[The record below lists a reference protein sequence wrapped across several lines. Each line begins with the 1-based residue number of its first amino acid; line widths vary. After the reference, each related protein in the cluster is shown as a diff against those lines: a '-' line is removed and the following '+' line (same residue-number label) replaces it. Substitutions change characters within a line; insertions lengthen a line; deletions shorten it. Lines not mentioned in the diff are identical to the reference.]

1 VVGSTRKHSRDT
13 ERVNP
18 DARREEP
25 IAVALAA
32 AFAPPL
38 EALGFAPPVI
48 ADDSVRFN
56 GAVVR
61 FEAKYEPRDGELAVY
76 VIPIGSDEGIQLLM
90 YLRAIRSPAAVDLGD
105 AVADS
110 AEVALRQAAIYAAAI
125 PDIASLL
132 TGDPEEIERARSIRW
147 WEVGGRR

>member
-1 VVGSTRKHSRDT
+1 
-13 ERVNP
+13 VNP

-25 IAVALAA
+25 IGVALAA

-61 FEAKYEPRDGELAVY
+61 FEAKYEPRHGELAVY
-76 VIPIGSDEGIQLLM
+76 VIPIGSDERIQLLM

-110 AEVALRQAAIYAAAI
+110 AEVALRQPATTPRRFPTSPRCSLGIQRKSSGLAAFDGGKSA
-125 PDIASLL
+125 
-132 TGDPEEIERARSIRW
+132 ERR
-147 WEVGGRR
+147 